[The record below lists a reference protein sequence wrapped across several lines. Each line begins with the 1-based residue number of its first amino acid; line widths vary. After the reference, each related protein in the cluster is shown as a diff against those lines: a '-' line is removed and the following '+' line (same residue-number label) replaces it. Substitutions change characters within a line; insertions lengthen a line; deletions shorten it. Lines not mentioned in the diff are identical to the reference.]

1 MKIDFVDE
9 VGDNDGL
16 SAAKLETLTKDITS
30 KLSKTAGTIEVIL
43 VSDDKIRKLN
53 KKFRGKNTATD
64 VLSFPQEKF
73 EGAKENVTGTI
84 LIAPNFAKKNSDDCQ
99 DLFVHGLLHLL
110 GFDHESD
117 ESGWQKAE
125 DEIKRK

>member
-73 EGAKENVTGTI
+73 EGAKRTLRAPSLLLQI
-84 LIAPNFAKKNSDDCQ
+84 LLRRIVMIAKIFSSTD
-99 DLFVHGLLHLL
+99 FYI
-110 GFDHESD
+110 F
-117 ESGWQKAE
+117 
-125 DEIKRK
+125 